1 MHTSPLRYPGGKGKL
16 ASYIKSLLQLNN
28 LCDGHYSEPYAGGSA
43 VAFEL
48 LFLEYVSHVHIN
60 DIDPAVY
67 SFWDAVLTETDN
79 LCRLISSTRVSMAG
93 WHRQKTVLETPNDY
107 STLEFA
113 FATFFV
119 NRTARSGILNGGV
132 IGGLHQRGRWKLDA
146 RYNKK
151 ELISRIEK
159 IARYRDRISLYNQDA
174 LLFIRNIFPK
184 LPPETLVYLD
194 PPYYVTGKGLY
205 RSFYAHHDHEMIE
218 KELRQVKRVK
228 WLVTYDN
235 VPEIRNI
242 YRRYAQRPYSLT
254 YTAQTKTING
264 REIIIYGPTTKF
276 DRNVIPFM
284 PKSKRLRSNRM
295 AV

>member
-1 MHTSPLRYPGGKGKL
+1 MYASPLRYPGGKGKL
-16 ASYIKSLLQLNN
+16 ASYIKSILKLNN

-60 DIDPAVY
+60 DIDPAIF
-67 SFWDAVLTETDN
+67 SFWDAVITETDK

-93 WHRQKTVLETPNDY
+93 WHRQKRVLETPNDH
-107 STLEFA
+107 STLELA

-119 NRTARSGILNGGV
+119 NRTSRSGILNGGV

-194 PPYYVTGKGLY
+194 PPYYVKGKGLY
-205 RSFYAHHDHEMIE
+205 RNFYSHNDHEMIE
-218 KELRQVKRVK
+218 KELRQAKAVK

-242 YRRYAQRPYSLT
+242 YSRYTQRPYSLT
-254 YTAQTKTING
+254 YTAQTKTISG
-264 REIIIYGPTTKF
+264 HEIIIYGPTTKF
-276 DRNVIPFM
+276 DRNVIPYM
-284 PKSKRLRSNRM
+284 PKSKRLGSNRM
-295 AV
+295 TV